1 VDREWRE
8 PIPWADLFQ
17 WSIEIKDGK
26 ELSPQATSTGLRV
39 NLWWLVTEV
48 CFIAVPHSAHKF
60 SEKKK
65 KRLWLEKARG
75 HKRVACRVWGTR
87 FSIWSHSQL
96 QGTLTTY
103 SMQKIGHTH
112 THTHT
117 HTHIY
122 IHMNEWRCITV
133 GRLPGHRQALSTISR
148 TAWTKHGTTHLW
160 SQAVEKEGSEGQGH
174 PLRHS

>member
-1 VDREWRE
+1 MVHRDQRRQRAIS
-8 PIPWADLFQ
+8 PGHIHWASGQSLMTCHWGVLHCSSSQ
-17 WSIEIKDGK
+17 CS
-26 ELSPQATSTGLRV
+26 QVLR
-39 NLWWLVTEV
+39 
-48 CFIAVPHSAHKF
+48 K
-60 SEKKK
+60 KKK